1 MTIPTRYIALAD
13 QIAQRFSRYDAV
25 QAVAIGGSL
34 ATGYA
39 TDSSDMDLYIYTSQD
54 LTHAQRAE
62 VITPYARLHQTID
75 YWGPG
80 DVFFDAE
87 TRIEVDVVYFNA
99 DWMTDQIARVLDRH
113 EAWMGYTTA
122 FWHTVKQSHLI
133 YDRTG
138 WLFGLITKAQAPYPD
153 QLIQNI
159 VDMNHPLLRDIV
171 PSYRKQIESALKRDD
186 LVSVNHRVAALL
198 ASYFDIIFAVNRI
211 PHPGEKRQL
220 EHALRLCEIKPF
232 DMELDVKAILQGS
245 GLELIDK
252 INQLLYHLD
261 MLLEID
267 GYLPLP
273 D

>member
-1 MTIPTRYIALAD
+1 MTIPARYITLAD
-13 QIAQRFSRYDAV
+13 QIAQRFSQYETV

-34 ATGYA
+34 AGGYA
-39 TDSSDMDLYIYTSQD
+39 TDSSDMDLYIYTTQD
-54 LTHAQRAE
+54 LTHAQRADM
-62 VITPYARLHQTID
+62 ITPYARLHQTID

-80 DVFFDAE
+80 DVYFDAE
-87 TRIEVDVVYFNA
+87 TGIEVDLVYFNA

-122 FWHTVKQSHLI
+122 FWHTVKHSHLI

-138 WLFGLITKAQAPYPD
+138 WLSALITKAQSPYPD

-159 VDMNHPLLRDIV
+159 VDMNHPVLREIV
-171 PSYRKQIESALKRDD
+171 PSYRKQIESAIRRDD
-186 LVSVNHRVAALL
+186 LVSVNHRVAALM

-220 EHALRLCEIKPF
+220 EHAVRLCRNKPL
-232 DMELDVKAILQGS
+232 DMEDEVKAVLQGRGWGLIDNINHLINHLDV
-245 GLELIDK
+245 
-252 INQLLYHLD
+252 
-261 MLLEID
+261 LLEID